1 MADLENM
8 TDEQLANWQGGW
20 QANTPK
26 YILAE
31 KEWERRMISHEF
43 SLQKQLAAANQR
55 WSIIAAIIGV
65 VGTLAGAVLGGYLS
79 QKDNSPPLLQQM
91 RSTPSQSPTQKNTEA
106 SSAAAS
112 SKQKSSKAP

>member
-1 MADLENM
+1 MADFENM

-79 QKDNSPPLLQQM
+79 QKDNLQSSPQQTQLL
-91 RSTPSQSPTQKNTEA
+91 PSQAQAQKNIGT
-106 SSAAAS
+106 SSEVVPS
-112 SKQKSSKAP
+112 QQKSSKAP